1 MKRKQ
6 KNIFTSIKNK
16 LLDWSNIIIKNS
28 KNIITKLKKYFLE
41 IVKIIKEKIKNIKK
55 RLSTDKEYRKK
66 FIIGSIILFI
76 IIIVA
81 IATSLYSGKARTI
94 DYNELKSMMD
104 KKETFVIYYYNDKSS
119 NLKNL
124 TIKKHLYKKGIKY
137 YLYNDMDTDKEEYN
151 KLLNLLNI
159 DKKIFAPPSIIYI
172 REGKMFGNIINI
184 DSNRTVDNFIDNYDL
199 YTVK

>member
-1 MKRKQ
+1 MKEK
-6 KNIFTSIKNK
+6 IM
-16 LLDWSNIIIKNS
+16 
-28 KNIITKLKKYFLE
+28 NIITELKK
-41 IVKIIKEKIKNIKK
+41 IILKFSRITKSKVIAIRKK
-55 RLSTDKEYRKK
+55 VSTDREYRTK
-66 FIIGSIILFI
+66 FIIGTIILFI